1 MLIMGSSASKLIHEE
16 PKTAD
21 VERKDI
27 NDIHHLEGLAS
38 GPLNLLL
45 AIQLCLW
52 LSCPGE
58 EAWG

>member
-1 MLIMGSSASKLIHEE
+1 MGSPAFKLIHEE

-27 NDIHHLEGLAS
+27 NGIHYLERLAS

-45 AIQLCLW
+45 AIQ
-52 LSCPGE
+52 
-58 EAWG
+58 